1 MTKSIVGGFCGLL
14 ALGVIL
20 FSAPR
25 LWSQNPDAVGA
36 EKPAEPVPGGAV
48 LAGDPSGPGGGF
60 PGGPGGPGGFQF
72 PFDPVSAALDT
83 NKDREISAEE
93 MAQAP
98 ELLLKLDKNKDGKI
112 TSDEAFPPS
121 SFGGGRGF
129 GGPGGGQERKLLK
142 EFDKD
147 GNGYLTKEERAEAR
161 QKAPPAG
168 GGGRGFGGGPPGG
181 GGGFGRRGGEP
192 PRPGEKLTPADVKNF
207 PKADLYDTQVLRT
220 VFIHFENADWETELS
235 DFHNTD
241 VEVPATL
248 TVDGK
253 EYPNVGIHFRGMSSY
268 MMVAAGSKRSFNL
281 ALDLADPDQK
291 LYGYKTLNLLNSN
304 GDSSMMSSLLY
315 SEIARQFIPAPKANF
330 VKVVINGE
338 SWGVYVNVQQ
348 FNKDF
353 LKQNYP
359 STKGARW
366 KVRGNPGADG
376 GLRYVG
382 DDIQDYRSR
391 YQIKS
396 TDDDKAWKDLI
407 ALCKTIDQTPP
418 DQLEAALAPILD
430 VDGVLQFLALDNA
443 LVNSDGYW
451 TRSSDY
457 SLYQDES
464 GKFHIIPHDM
474 NESFH
479 SGGGP
484 GGPGGGF
491 GPPGGG
497 GRGRERAG
505 RGEQSPEGGPPAR
518 DENGPPPEE
527 GAGPPGGGPPGG
539 GFGPPGGG
547 FGGRPGGGFGG
558 GPGGPGGMNHG
569 GVDLDPLIGLDD
581 PRKPLRSKL
590 LAVPSL
596 KAKYLSDVRQIAEKS
611 LDWKSIGPVI
621 AQQRRLIE
629 AEVAADTRQLGSL
642 EAFQAATDPD
652 STGEGAH
659 GLRHFFEARRAYLLA
674 NKDVAAAKPLA
685 LAERPAGPV
694 PAAETIVTGLGPL
707 LTKSAAPG
715 VNSPRVVI
723 NELMASNT
731 KTAKNPQGKY
741 ADWVEIHNPTKEAL
755 DLSGVYVTDTDRS
768 PRKWQFA
775 KGTVVPAGGYL
786 VLWADEDGKSTDG
799 LHLNIKLSSKGE
811 DLYLVDSD
819 ERGNAV
825 LDHIL
830 FEKLTD
836 DVAFGRD
843 PQRPEEWVPLL
854 ATPGDQNRVSE

>member
-1 MTKSIVGGFCGLL
+1 
-14 ALGVIL
+14 
-20 FSAPR
+20 
-25 LWSQNPDAVGA
+25 
-36 EKPAEPVPGGAV
+36 
-48 LAGDPSGPGGGF
+48 
-60 PGGPGGPGGFQF
+60 
-72 PFDPVSAALDT
+72 
-83 NKDREISAEE
+83 

-98 ELLLKLDKNKDGKI
+98 EKLLKLDKNKDGKI
-112 TSDEAFPPS
+112 TSEEAFPPR
-121 SFGGGRGF
+121 SFGGGGRGF
-129 GGPGGGQERKLLK
+129 GGPGGGEERKLLK

-147 GNGYLTKEERAEAR
+147 GNGYLTKEERVEAR
-161 QKAPPAG
+161 KKAPPAG

-181 GGGFGRRGGEP
+181 FGRRGGGEP
-192 PRPGEKLTPADVKNF
+192 PKPGEKLTPADVKNF
-207 PKADLYDTQVLRT
+207 PQADLYDPQVLRT
-220 VFIHFENADWETELS
+220 VFITFENADWETELS
-235 DFHNTD
+235 DLHNTD

-268 MMVAAGSKRSFNL
+268 MMIGAGSKRSFNL
-281 ALDLADPDQK
+281 AMDLADPDQK

-315 SEIARQFIPAPKANF
+315 SQIARDLIPAPKANF

-353 LKQNYP
+353 LKENYS
-359 STKGARW
+359 STQGARW

-382 DDIQDYRSR
+382 DDIKEYRSR

-396 TDDDKAWKDLI
+396 TDDDQAWKDLI

-430 VDGVLQFLALDNA
+430 VEGVLKFLALDCA

-457 SLYQDES
+457 SLYQDET
-464 GKFHIIPHDM
+464 GKFHVVPHDM
-474 NESFH
+474 NEAFH

-505 RGEQSPEGGPPAR
+505 RGEPRPEGGPPPR
-518 DENGPPPEE
+518 DENSPPPEE
-527 GAGPPGGGPPGG
+527 GAGPTGGGPPGG

-547 FGGRPGGGFGG
+547 FGGPPGG

-581 PRKPLRSKL
+581 ARKPLRSKL
-590 LAVPSL
+590 LAVPNL
-596 KAKYLSDVRQIAEKS
+596 KAKYLSYVRQIAEKS
-611 LDWKSIGPVI
+611 LDWKTIGPFI
-621 AQQRRLIE
+621 AQQRSLIE
-629 AEVAADTRQLGSL
+629 TDVALDTRQLGSL
-642 EAFQAATDPD
+642 QAFQTATDPD
-652 STGEGAH
+652 STGEGTH

-674 NKDVAAAKPLA
+674 DKEVAAAEPLA
-685 LAERPAGPV
+685 VVERPAVPA
-694 PAAETIVTGLGPL
+694 PAAETIVTGLGPQ

-715 VNSPRVVI
+715 ANSPRVVI

-731 KTAKNPQGKY
+731 RTAKNPQGKY
-741 ADWVEIHNPTKEAL
+741 ADWVEIHNPTQEAL

-775 KGTVVPAGGYL
+775 KGTVVQAGGYL
-786 VLWADEDGKSTDG
+786 VLWADEDGKATDG
-799 LHLNIKLSSKGE
+799 LHLNFKLSSKGE
-811 DLYLVDSD
+811 DIYLVDSD

-825 LDHIL
+825 LDHIR
-830 FEKLTD
+830 FEKQTD

-843 PQRPEEWVPLL
+843 PQKPDEWVPLF
-854 ATPGDQNRVSE
+854 ATPGDKNRVSE

>member
-1 MTKSIVGGFCGLL
+1 MKSIVGGFCGLL
-14 ALGVIL
+14 ALGFFL
-20 FSAPR
+20 FSGPR
-25 LWSQNPDAVGA
+25 LWSQNPSAPGA
-36 EKPAEPVPGGAV
+36 DKPAESVPGGAV
-48 LAGDPSGPGGGF
+48 PAGGPSGPGGGF
-60 PGGPGGPGGFQF
+60 PGGPGGFQ
-72 PFDPVSAALDT
+72 PPLDPVSAALDT
-83 NKDREISAEE
+83 NGDREISAEE

-98 ELLLKLDKNKDGKI
+98 EKLHKLDKNQDGKI
-112 TSDEAFPPS
+112 TSEEAFPPS
-121 SFGGGRGF
+121 SWGGGRRGF
-129 GGPGGGQERKLLK
+129 GGPGGGEERKLLK

-147 GNGYLTKEERAEAR
+147 GNGYLTKEERTEAR

-168 GGGRGFGGGPPGG
+168 GGGRSFGGGPPG

-192 PRPGEKLTPADVKNF
+192 PKPGEKLTPADVKNF
-207 PKADLYDTQVLRT
+207 PQSDLYDSRVLRT
-220 VFIHFENADWETELS
+220 VFIQFENADWETELS

-253 EYPNVGIHFRGMSSY
+253 EYPHVGVHFRGMSSY
-268 MMVAAGSKRSFNL
+268 MMVPAGSKRSFNL

-304 GDSSMMSSLLY
+304 GDASMMSSLLY
-315 SEIARQFIPAPKANF
+315 SQIAREFIPAPKANF
-330 VKVVINGE
+330 VQVVINGE

-353 LKQNYP
+353 LKENYP
-359 STKGARW
+359 STQGARW

-382 DDIQDYRSR
+382 DDVAEYRSR

-418 DQLEAALAPILD
+418 VQLEAALTPILD
-430 VDGVLQFLALDNA
+430 IEGVLKFLALDCV

-457 SLYQDES
+457 SLYQDET
-464 GKFHIIPHDM
+464 GKFHVVPHDM
-474 NESFH
+474 NEAFH

-497 GRGRERAG
+497 RGREG
-505 RGEQSPEGGPPAR
+505 RGEPRPEGGPPF
-518 DENGPPPEE
+518 EE
-527 GAGPPGGGPPGG
+527 GAGPPPGG
-539 GFGPPGGG
+539 EFGPPGGG
-547 FGGRPGGGFGG
+547 FGGPPGGGR
-558 GPGGPGGMNHG
+558 GGPGGMSHG

-581 PRKPLRSKL
+581 ARKPLRSKL

-596 KAKYLSDVRQIAEKS
+596 KAKYLSYVRQIAEKS
-611 LDWKSIGPVI
+611 LDWQTIGPVI
-621 AQQRRLIE
+621 AQQRSLIE

-642 EAFQAATDPD
+642 QAFQTATDPD

-674 NKDVAAAKPLA
+674 HKDVAAAEPLA
-685 LAERPAGPV
+685 VVERPLVPT
-694 PAAETIVTGLGPL
+694 PAAETIVTGLGPQ

-715 VNSPRVVI
+715 ANSPRVVI
-723 NELMASNT
+723 NELMASNS

-741 ADWVEIHNPTKEAL
+741 TDWVEIHNPTPEAL

-775 KGTVVPAGGYL
+775 KGTVVQSGGYL
-786 VLWADEDGKSTDG
+786 VLWADEDGKATNG
-799 LHLNIKLSSKGE
+799 LHLNFKLSSQGE

-825 LDHIL
+825 LDHIR
-830 FEKLTD
+830 FEKQTD
-836 DVAFGRD
+836 DVAFGRHPLKPD
-843 PQRPEEWVPLL
+843 EWAPLF
-854 ATPGDQNRVSE
+854 ATPGDKNRVSE

>member
-14 ALGVIL
+14 ALGVCL

-25 LWSQNPDAVGA
+25 LWSQNPGAPGA
-36 EKPAEPVPGGAV
+36 EKPAETAPGGAAP
-48 LAGDPSGPGGGF
+48 AGAPSGPGGGF
-60 PGGPGGPGGFQF
+60 PGGPGGFQSF
-72 PFDPVSAALDT
+72 LDPVSAVLDT
-83 NKDREISAEE
+83 NGDREISAEE
-93 MAQAP
+93 LAQAP
-98 ELLLKLDKNKDGKI
+98 EKLLKLDKNQDGKI
-112 TSDEAFPPS
+112 TSEEAFPPR
-121 SFGGGRGF
+121 SFGGGGRGF
-129 GGPGGGQERKLLK
+129 GGPGGGEERKLLK

-147 GNGYLTKEERAEAR
+147 SNGYLTKEERAEAR
-161 QKAPPAG
+161 KKAPPA

-181 GGGFGRRGGEP
+181 FGRRGGGEP
-192 PRPGEKLTPADVKNF
+192 PKPGEKLTPADVKNF
-207 PKADLYDTQVLRT
+207 PKADLYDPQVLRT
-220 VFIHFENADWETELS
+220 VFITFDNADWETELS
-235 DFHNTD
+235 DLHNTD

-268 MMVAAGSKRSFNL
+268 MMIGAGSKRSFNL

-315 SEIARQFIPAPKANF
+315 SQIAREFIPAPKANF

-353 LKQNYP
+353 LKENYP

-382 DDIQDYRSR
+382 DDIKEYRSR

-396 TDDDKAWKDLI
+396 TDDDQAWKDLI

-430 VDGVLQFLALDNA
+430 IEGVLKFLALDCA

-457 SLYQDES
+457 SLYEDET

-497 GRGRERAG
+497 RSRERAG
-505 RGEQSPEGGPPAR
+505 PGEPRPEGGLPPR

-527 GAGPPGGGPPGG
+527 GAGPPEGGPPGG

-547 FGGRPGGGFGG
+547 FGGPPGGGRG
-558 GPGGPGGMNHG
+558 GPGGMMNHG

-581 PRKPLRSKL
+581 ARKPLRSKL

-596 KAKYLSDVRQIAEKS
+596 KAKYLSYVRQIAEKS
-611 LDWKSIGPVI
+611 LDWKTIGPFI
-621 AQQRRLIE
+621 AQQRSLIE
-629 AEVAADTRQLGSL
+629 ADVAVDTRQLGSL
-642 EAFQAATDPD
+642 QAFQTATDPD

-674 NKDVAAAKPLA
+674 YKEVAAAEPLA
-685 LAERPAGPV
+685 VVERPAVPS
-694 PAAETIVTGLGPL
+694 PAAETIVTGLGPQ

-715 VNSPRVVI
+715 ANSPRVVI

-731 KTAKNPQGKY
+731 KMAKNPQGKY
-741 ADWVEIHNPTKEAL
+741 ADWIEIHNPTKEAH

-775 KGTVVPAGGYL
+775 RGTVVQAGGYM
-786 VLWADEDGKSTDG
+786 VLWADEDEKATNG
-799 LHLNIKLSSKGE
+799 LHLNFKLSSKGE

-825 LDHIL
+825 LDHIR
-830 FEKLTD
+830 FEKQTD

-843 PQRPEEWVPLL
+843 PQKSDEWVPLF
-854 ATPGDQNRVSE
+854 ATPGDKNRVSE